1 MEDVEDMGGSCW
13 CYLRVAVH
21 GVATGAEGG
30 RDAAAATATAT
41 AAVAVG
47 DTFLFSV
54 GKKLVAHQHPA
65 TAAATATAA
74 GMGMGM
80 GVVPLADSSCLTHA
94 VPYYRCLLGQV
105 TFCKSAACDPPPHTR
120 RRCVGLRV
128 H

>member
-21 GVATGAEGG
+21 GVSTGAEGG
-30 RDAAAATATAT
+30 KDAAT

-65 TAAATATAA
+65 TAAAPA
-74 GMGMGM
+74 GMGM

-105 TFCKSAACDPPPHTR
+105 TICKPAAY
-120 RRCVGLRV
+120 
-128 H
+128 

>member
-30 RDAAAATATAT
+30 KDTATATAT

-65 TAAATATAA
+65 AAAA
-74 GMGMGM
+74 
-80 GVVPLADSSCLTHA
+80 SC
-94 VPYYRCLLGQV
+94 
-105 TFCKSAACDPPPHTR
+105 D
-120 RRCVGLRV
+120 
-128 H
+128 